1 MTKNLLP
8 FCGIELPTTQTNSKS
23 SENISQINIARVLE
37 FKKEKKEVIIRII
50 YSFVGFVTVNA
61 HLFFYAR
68 LILRVM
74 ICQLIAG
81 LWEFSFL
88 SF

>member
-1 MTKNLLP
+1 MKNFLP
-8 FCGIELPTTQTNSKS
+8 VFGIELPTIQTNSKS
-23 SENISQINIARVLE
+23 SENISWINIIQVVE
-37 FKKEKKEVIIRII
+37 FKKEKK
-50 YSFVGFVTVNA
+50 VTILSILLLV
-61 HLFFYAR
+61 LSLFTVTYFFFYAH

>member
-1 MTKNLLP
+1 MILSILL
-8 FCGIELPTTQTNSKS
+8 L
-23 SENISQINIARVLE
+23 VLSL
-37 FKKEKKEVIIRII
+37 FT
-50 YSFVGFVTVNA
+50 VTYFFNA
-61 HLFFYAR
+61 H

>member
-1 MTKNLLP
+1 MKNFLP
-8 FCGIELPTTQTNSKS
+8 IFGIELPTIQTNSKS
-23 SENISQINIARVLE
+23 SKNISWINITRVLE
-37 FKKEKKEVIIRII
+37 FKKEKKVIILSILLLVM
-50 YSFVGFVTVNA
+50 SLLTVTY
-61 HLFFYAR
+61 FFYAH

>member
-1 MTKNLLP
+1 MILSILL
-8 FCGIELPTTQTNSKS
+8 L
-23 SENISQINIARVLE
+23 VLSL
-37 FKKEKKEVIIRII
+37 FT
-50 YSFVGFVTVNA
+50 VTYF
-61 HLFFYAR
+61 FFYAH

-74 ICQLIAG
+74 ICQPIAG